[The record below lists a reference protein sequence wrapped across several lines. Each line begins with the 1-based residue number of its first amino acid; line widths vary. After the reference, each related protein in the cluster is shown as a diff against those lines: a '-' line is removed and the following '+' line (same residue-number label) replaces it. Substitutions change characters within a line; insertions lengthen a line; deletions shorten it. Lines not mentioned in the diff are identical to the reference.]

1 MNIDRVFHQVLLEL
15 LSLHQQ
21 ARLHLPASQVAIQ
34 YQVRQIHQV
43 QIQLQQIEQR
53 VTLQFGR
60 GGSQSVRQCHQRL
73 MSMIW
78 MLQRRLQNL
87 VLLAEEFEIDPEGT
101 IACLRSI
108 DAADQQIIQTVEV
121 GQPLQ
126 VS

>member
-21 ARLHLPASQVAIQ
+21 ARLHLPASQAAIQ

-43 QIQLQQIEQR
+43 QLQLQVIEQR

-60 GGSQSVRQCHQRL
+60 GSSQSVRQCHQRL
-73 MSMIW
+73 ISLIA

-101 IACLRSI
+101 IACLRCI
-108 DAADQQIIQTVEV
+108 DAADQQMIQTVEV
-121 GQPLQ
+121 SQSLQ
-126 VS
+126 AS